1 MINEEAQIEGKYK
14 FEFLGEKF
22 SNNFITYKAIII
34 GSVGV
39 GKTSIINKLGNREFD
54 KDYYP
59 TISADIKT
67 FQVKV
72 NDKILQIQ
80 FWDACGNEEFVENT
94 PNLFKNAF
102 IALLV
107 YAIDDISSFNY
118 LEKWLNILERYSFDN
133 TIFLIGNKND
143 LEKERKVSKEEGE
156 RFKNNYGNIKI
167 FFEISAENGMSIQR
181 LFEQIGFSIY
191 EKNEI
196 EEKKLEKEINRNG
209 SRTYSLVKE
218 DFTKN
223 KEKEKEKEK
232 EEGKCC

>member
-1 MINEEAQIEGKYK
+1 MINEEAQIEGKHK

-22 SNNFITYKAIII
+22 SNNFIRYKIIII

-156 RFKNNYGNIKI
+156 RFINNYGNIKI

>member
-22 SNNFITYKAIII
+22 SNNFITYKVIII

-94 PNLFKNAF
+94 PNLFKNAS

>member
-133 TIFLIGNKND
+133 SIFLIGNKND

>member
-1 MINEEAQIEGKYK
+1 MINEEVQIECKYK

-22 SNNFITYKAIII
+22 SNNFITYKVIII
-34 GSVGV
+34 GSFGV
-39 GKTSIINKLGNREFD
+39 GKTSIINKLGNKEFD
-54 KDYYP
+54 KEYYP
-59 TISADIKT
+59 TISADIKN

-72 NDKILQIQ
+72 NNKILQIQ
-80 FWDACGNEEFVENT
+80 IWDTCGNEKFVENT

-107 YAIDDISSFNY
+107 YAIDDINSYND
-118 LEKWLNILERYSFDN
+118 LEKWSNILKRYTFDN
-133 TIFLIGNKND
+133 IIFLIGNKVD
-143 LEKERKVSKEEGE
+143 LDKERKVSKEEGE
-156 RFKNNYGNIKI
+156 RFKNNYDNIKI
-167 FFEISAENGMSIQR
+167 FFETSAENGINIQR

-196 EEKKLEKEINRNG
+196 EEKKLEKEINRKS

-223 KEKEKEKEK
+223 REKEKDKEK
-232 EEGKCC
+232 SKCC